1 MAVEARFESPGV
13 LAEGAGG
20 GIGTAVRLRRRGR
33 GAPGVV
39 GSVLRIAPHG
49 GSVVWIAPHGGD
61 LPSGQREP
69 RRLWRG
75 TQRAQVPQLR
85 AARAGG
91 EQQHG

>member
-1 MAVEARFESPGV
+1 MAIEARLISPGV

-33 GAPGVV
+33 GAPGIVSSVIV
-39 GSVLRIAPHG
+39 GSVL
-49 GSVVWIAPHGGD
+49 WIAPHGGD

-69 RRLWRG
+69 RRLRRG

-85 AARAGG
+85 AGRAGG